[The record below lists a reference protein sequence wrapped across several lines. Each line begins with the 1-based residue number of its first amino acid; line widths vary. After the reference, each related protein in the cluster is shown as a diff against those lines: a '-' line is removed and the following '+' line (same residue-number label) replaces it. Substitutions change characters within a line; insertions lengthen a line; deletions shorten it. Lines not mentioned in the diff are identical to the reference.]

1 MNNNDTDE
9 APKQDFI
16 RVLVN
21 DDIASNR
28 FSGNVQ
34 TRFPPEP
41 NGHLHV
47 GHAKSI
53 FLNYGLA
60 SEFSGACNLRF
71 DDTNPTTENK
81 EYAESIRQDIEWLLG
96 EKLSMEPV
104 FASNYFDQ
112 LYEWAELL
120 IESGKAYVDDQ
131 DADSISKQRG
141 SFTEAGMNSPFR
153 DRTPEEN
160 LTLFRNMRLG
170 KFADGECVLRARISM
185 SHENMNM
192 RDPVLYRIRNE
203 SHFRTG
209 NTWVVYPTYD
219 WAHGQS
225 DAIEGVTHS
234 LCTLEFES
242 HRPLYDWFLEQLDI
256 PTNKRPYQTEFARL
270 NFTHTVLSKRLL
282 RRLVEESVVE
292 GWDDPRMPTLSG
304 LRKRGYPPS
313 AIRAFCDHI
322 GIAKTNSTHEIEL
335 LESFVRSEL
344 NQTAN
349 RRMVVLN
356 PLKLTIT
363 NWPKGKVEYR
373 SASNNPNDPSQ
384 GSRMVPFSGEL
395 YIERDDF
402 MEDPPKKFFRL
413 SIGREVRLRF
423 GYYVT
428 CNEVIKD
435 EQGNPIELLCTYDP
449 ETSGGKAPDGRKVK
463 ATLHWV
469 EASNCLDGTAIT
481 YDRLFRSEHPDTSS
495 DVFQDLNQTSL
506 TSFTSAKFEP
516 SINELE
522 DGDVIQFERLGYFC
536 KDGEAE
542 NLFHRTVGLRD
553 EWANIQKRKNAN

>member
-16 RVLVN
+16 RALVN

-53 FLNYGLA
+53 CLNYGLA

-506 TSFTSAKFEP
+506 TRFTSAKFEP

>member
-53 FLNYGLA
+53 CLNYGLA

-435 EQGNPIELLCTYDP
+435 DQGNPIELLCTYDP

-506 TSFTSAKFEP
+506 TRFTSAKFEP

>member
-53 FLNYGLA
+53 CLNYGLA

-96 EKLSMEPV
+96 EKLSNEPV

-170 KFADGECVLRARISM
+170 KFAEGECVLRARISM

-435 EQGNPIELLCTYDP
+435 ERGNPIELLCTYDP

-481 YDRLFRSEHPDTSS
+481 YDRLFQSEHPDTSS

-506 TSFTSAKFEP
+506 TRFTSAKFEP

-536 KDGEAE
+536 KDGEGE

>member
-53 FLNYGLA
+53 CLNYGLA

-96 EKLSMEPV
+96 EKLSIEPV

-170 KFADGECVLRARISM
+170 KFAEGECVLRARISM

-282 RRLVEESVVE
+282 RRLVEESIVE

-435 EQGNPIELLCTYDP
+435 ERGNPIELLCTYDP

-506 TSFTSAKFEP
+506 TRFTSAKFEP

>member
-53 FLNYGLA
+53 CLNYGLA

-170 KFADGECVLRARISM
+170 KFDEGECVLRARISM

-435 EQGNPIELLCTYDP
+435 ERGNPIELLCTYDP

-506 TSFTSAKFEP
+506 TRFTSAKFEP

>member
-53 FLNYGLA
+53 CLNYGLA

-170 KFADGECVLRARISM
+170 KFAEGECVLRARISM

-435 EQGNPIELLCTYDP
+435 ERGNPIELLCTYDP

-506 TSFTSAKFEP
+506 TRFTSAKFEP

>member
-53 FLNYGLA
+53 CLNYGLA

-96 EKLSMEPV
+96 EKLSNEPV

-170 KFADGECVLRARISM
+170 KFAEGECVLRARISM

-506 TSFTSAKFEP
+506 TRFTSAKFEP

-536 KDGEAE
+536 KDGEGE

>member
-53 FLNYGLA
+53 CLNYGLA

-96 EKLSMEPV
+96 EKLSIEPV

-170 KFADGECVLRARISM
+170 KFAEGECVLRARISM

-506 TSFTSAKFEP
+506 TRFTSAKFEP

>member
-53 FLNYGLA
+53 CLNYGLA

-96 EKLSMEPV
+96 EKLSIEPV

-170 KFADGECVLRARISM
+170 KFAEGECVLRARISM

-435 EQGNPIELLCTYDP
+435 ERGNPIELLCTYDP

-506 TSFTSAKFEP
+506 TRFTSAKFEP

>member
-53 FLNYGLA
+53 CLNYGLA

-96 EKLSMEPV
+96 EKLSIEPV

-170 KFADGECVLRARISM
+170 KFAEGECVLRARISM

-435 EQGNPIELLCTYDP
+435 DQGNPIELLCTYDP

-506 TSFTSAKFEP
+506 TRFTSAKFEP

>member
-53 FLNYGLA
+53 CLNYGLA

-96 EKLSMEPV
+96 EKLSIEPV

-170 KFADGECVLRARISM
+170 KFAEGECVLRARISM

-435 EQGNPIELLCTYDP
+435 ERGNPIELLCTYDP

-506 TSFTSAKFEP
+506 TRFTSAKFEP

-536 KDGEAE
+536 KDGEGE

>member
-53 FLNYGLA
+53 CLNYGLA

-96 EKLSMEPV
+96 EKLSIEPV

-506 TSFTSAKFEP
+506 TRFTSAKFEP

>member
-53 FLNYGLA
+53 CLNYGLA

-96 EKLSMEPV
+96 EKLSIEPV

-160 LTLFRNMRLG
+160 LALFRNMRLG
-170 KFADGECVLRARISM
+170 KFAEGECVLRARISM

-506 TSFTSAKFEP
+506 TRFASAKFEP

-522 DGDVIQFERLGYFC
+522 DGDIIQFERLGYFC
-536 KDGEAE
+536 KDGEGE

>member
-53 FLNYGLA
+53 CLNYGLA

-282 RRLVEESVVE
+282 RRLVEESIVE

-506 TSFTSAKFEP
+506 TRFTSAKFEP

>member
-53 FLNYGLA
+53 CLNYGLA

-96 EKLSMEPV
+96 EKLSIEPV

-363 NWPKGKVEYR
+363 NWPKGKIEYR

-506 TSFTSAKFEP
+506 TRFTSAKFEP

>member
-53 FLNYGLA
+53 CLNYGLA

-96 EKLSMEPV
+96 EKLSIEPV

-170 KFADGECVLRARISM
+170 KFAEGECVLRARISM

-506 TSFTSAKFEP
+506 TRFTSAKFEP

-536 KDGEAE
+536 KDGEVE

>member
-53 FLNYGLA
+53 CLNYGLA

-96 EKLSMEPV
+96 EKLSNEPV

-170 KFADGECVLRARISM
+170 KFAEGECVLRARISM

-282 RRLVEESVVE
+282 RRLVEESIVE

-435 EQGNPIELLCTYDP
+435 ERGNPIELLCTYDP

-506 TSFTSAKFEP
+506 TRFTSAKFEP

>member
-53 FLNYGLA
+53 CLNYGLA

-96 EKLSMEPV
+96 EKLSIEPV

-506 TSFTSAKFEP
+506 TRFTSAKFEP

-536 KDGEAE
+536 KDGEGG

>member
-53 FLNYGLA
+53 CLNYGLA

>member
-53 FLNYGLA
+53 CLNYGLA

-96 EKLSMEPV
+96 EKLSNEPV

-170 KFADGECVLRARISM
+170 KFAEGECVLRARISM

-435 EQGNPIELLCTYDP
+435 ERGNPIELLCTYDP

-481 YDRLFRSEHPDTSS
+481 YDRLFQSEHPDTSS

-506 TSFTSAKFEP
+506 TRFTSAKFEP

>member
-1 MNNNDTDE
+1 MNNNDSDE

-53 FLNYGLA
+53 CLNYGLA

-96 EKLSMEPV
+96 EKLSNEPV

-170 KFADGECVLRARISM
+170 KFAEGECVLRARISM

-282 RRLVEESVVE
+282 RRLVEESIVE

-373 SASNNPNDPSQ
+373 SASNNTNDPSQ

-435 EQGNPIELLCTYDP
+435 ERGNPIELLCTYDP

-481 YDRLFRSEHPDTSS
+481 YDRLFQSEHPDTSS

-506 TSFTSAKFEP
+506 TRFTSAKFEP

-522 DGDVIQFERLGYFC
+522 DGDVIQFERLG
-536 KDGEAE
+536 
-542 NLFHRTVGLRD
+542 
-553 EWANIQKRKNAN
+553 

>member
-1 MNNNDTDE
+1 
-9 APKQDFI
+9 
-16 RVLVN
+16 
-21 DDIASNR
+21 
-28 FSGNVQ
+28 
-34 TRFPPEP
+34 
-41 NGHLHV
+41 
-47 GHAKSI
+47 
-53 FLNYGLA
+53 
-60 SEFSGACNLRF
+60 
-71 DDTNPTTENK
+71 
-81 EYAESIRQDIEWLLG
+81 
-96 EKLSMEPV
+96 
-104 FASNYFDQ
+104 
-112 LYEWAELL
+112 
-120 IESGKAYVDDQ
+120 
-131 DADSISKQRG
+131 
-141 SFTEAGMNSPFR
+141 
-153 DRTPEEN
+153 
-160 LTLFRNMRLG
+160 
-170 KFADGECVLRARISM
+170 
-185 SHENMNM
+185 
-192 RDPVLYRIRNE
+192 
-203 SHFRTG
+203 
-209 NTWVVYPTYD
+209 
-219 WAHGQS
+219 
-225 DAIEGVTHS
+225 
-234 LCTLEFES
+234 
-242 HRPLYDWFLEQLDI
+242 
-256 PTNKRPYQTEFARL
+256 
-270 NFTHTVLSKRLL
+270 
-282 RRLVEESVVE
+282 
-292 GWDDPRMPTLSG
+292 
-304 LRKRGYPPS
+304 
-313 AIRAFCDHI
+313 
-322 GIAKTNSTHEIEL
+322 
-335 LESFVRSEL
+335 
-344 NQTAN
+344 
-349 RRMVVLN
+349 MVVLN

-506 TSFTSAKFEP
+506 TRFTSAKFEP

>member
-53 FLNYGLA
+53 CLNYGLA

-96 EKLSMEPV
+96 EKLSNEPV

-170 KFADGECVLRARISM
+170 KFAEGECVLRARISM

-282 RRLVEESVVE
+282 RRLVEESIVE

-435 EQGNPIELLCTYDP
+435 ERGNPIELLCTYDP

-481 YDRLFRSEHPDTSS
+481 YDRLFQSEHPDTSS

-506 TSFTSAKFEP
+506 TRFTSAKFEP

-536 KDGEAE
+536 KDGEGE

>member
-53 FLNYGLA
+53 CLNYGLA

-96 EKLSMEPV
+96 EKLSNEPV

-170 KFADGECVLRARISM
+170 KFAEGECVLRARISM

-282 RRLVEESVVE
+282 RRLVEESIVE

-435 EQGNPIELLCTYDP
+435 ERGNPIELLCTYDP
-449 ETSGGKAPDGRKVK
+449 KTSGGKAPDGRKVK

-506 TSFTSAKFEP
+506 TRFTSAKFEP

-536 KDGEAE
+536 KDGEGG

>member
-53 FLNYGLA
+53 CLNYGLA

-506 TSFTSAKFEP
+506 TRFTSAKFEP

-542 NLFHRTVGLRD
+542 NLFHLTVGLRD

>member
-53 FLNYGLA
+53 CLNYGLA

-506 TSFTSAKFEP
+506 TRFTSAKFEP

>member
-53 FLNYGLA
+53 CLNYGLA

-96 EKLSMEPV
+96 EKLSIEPV

-203 SHFRTG
+203 THFRTG

-506 TSFTSAKFEP
+506 TRFTSAKFEP

>member
-34 TRFPPEP
+34 PRFPPEP

-53 FLNYGLA
+53 CLNYGLA

-96 EKLSMEPV
+96 EKLSNEPV

-170 KFADGECVLRARISM
+170 KFAEGECVLRARISM

-282 RRLVEESVVE
+282 RRLVEESIVE
-292 GWDDPRMPTLSG
+292 GWDAPRMPTLSG

-344 NQTAN
+344 KQSVN
-349 RRMVVLN
+349 RRLVVLN

-435 EQGNPIELLCTYDP
+435 ERGNPIELLCTYDP

-481 YDRLFRSEHPDTSS
+481 YDRLFQSEHPDTSS

-506 TSFTSAKFEP
+506 TRFTSAKFEP

-536 KDGEAE
+536 KDGEGE